1 MSHPLKA
8 VAILRGQLCKG
19 CWAWW
24 RPSATTAVAVE
35 EDWEP
40 MASSAIQWV
49 WTPQQSQ
56 LHESPALGREILL
69 ENRGSKNTI
78 SAQSWSPPAMN
89 RVSRKKKQERA
100 LRQESLRERKWKTG
114 LLSSRG
120 RRTAPHTNVTD
131 RRTTHTSVTD
141 KRTVHK
147 CYTRTAHTSVTQ
159 EQHTSVTNTRTTH
172 MSVTHTQEQHTRA
185 LHTQE
190 QHTWVLLTQEQ
201 LTWVLQRQKPG
212 YPSFFPQG
220 SWRGTEGERLLLEI
234 SGWCGKANIFMTAV
248 WCDDTCL

>member
-159 EQHTSVTNTRTTH
+159 EQHT
-172 MSVTHTQEQHTRA
+172 RA
-185 LHTQE
+185 LQ
-190 QHTWVLLTQEQ
+190 TQEQ
-201 LTWVLQRQKPG
+201 LTWVLHTHKNNTHERYTHKNNTHECYWHKSNSHECYRDKSQAIHL
-212 YPSFFPQG
+212 SFPKG
-220 SWRGTEGERLLLEI
+220 AGGALRGRD
-234 SGWCGKANIFMTAV
+234 CY
-248 WCDDTCL
+248 